1 MAPTGIQAV
10 GNPEN
15 LALSTDLGMTTCVL
29 PAKKDSTH
37 GAIKTRRRPDIGYN
51 APPFASLA
59 QLVERR
65 PYKANVGGSTP
76 SGRTKFRSDE
86 IHRSPKNLA
95 TARFF
100 IAQSIQRISEIPTW
114 LMVF

>member
-1 MAPTGIQAV
+1 MVPTGIQAV

-15 LALSTDLGMTTCVL
+15 LALSTDLGMTTCVF
-29 PAKKDSTH
+29 PAKKDSMH

-51 APPFASLA
+51 ARPFASLA

-76 SGRTKFRSDE
+76 SGRTKYYSDE
-86 IHRSPKNLA
+86 IHRSPENPA
-95 TARFF
+95 PAGFF
-100 IAQSIQRISEIPTW
+100 IARLSNT
-114 LMVF
+114 V